1 MLNIHL
7 KEHQAAYNATM
18 RVTTIA
24 PSTRPRISNASLI
37 SSLAIFLIFLWR
49 CHDGRFL
56 FFVPD
61 RWSGFKE
68 SGGKTCDVEPR
79 RSHLESC
86 GSWYGAGS
94 RKLVMPEFL
103 VREMAFWVSIRKRET
118 RKEVNRKGVRMI
130 WGRSV

>member
-61 RWSGFKE
+61 RWSGF
-68 SGGKTCDVEPR
+68 
-79 RSHLESC
+79 
-86 GSWYGAGS
+86 